1 MRKLT
6 LTLQLLLCLA
16 LPLQALA
23 GMSPCMF
30 EDHGQ
35 MDHSMH
41 QHHNCCPDQ
50 GQQDDAHNQSCDC
63 DQLIQASA
71 VSTTIYQ
78 GNHLAAIEPLMLR
91 LSAYP
96 RLNYPPVKPPQIG

>member
-6 LTLQLLLCLA
+6 LTIQLLICLA
-16 LPLQALA
+16 LPLQAMA
-23 GMSPCMF
+23 GMAPCMF
-30 EDHGQ
+30 EDPGQ

-41 QHHNCCPDQ
+41 QHHACCPDQ
-50 GQQDDAHNQSCDC
+50 GQQDDLNNQSCDC
-63 DQLIQASA
+63 DQMIQSSA
-71 VSTTIYQ
+71 FQSHSEIGAVHVIIETT
-78 GNHLAAIEPLMLR
+78 PVR